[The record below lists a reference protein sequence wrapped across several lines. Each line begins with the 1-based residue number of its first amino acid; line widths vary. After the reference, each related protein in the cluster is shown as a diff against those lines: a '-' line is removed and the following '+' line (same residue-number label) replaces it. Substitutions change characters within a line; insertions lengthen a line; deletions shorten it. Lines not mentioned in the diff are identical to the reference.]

1 LFLPIEYEAEVDSEV
16 YLVDNNGTKLGEG
29 IIEKILKKK
38 NKTNIARVKALDLE
52 GNELTDVRGFIIK
65 DRYPEEIEYK
75 DQIIK

>member
-1 LFLPIEYEAEVDSEV
+1 MVP
-16 YLVDNNGTKLGEG
+16 KLGEG

-75 DQIIK
+75 DSDHQIESETYICQL